1 MVELVEYIA
10 KSLARHPEFVKVT
23 STEDENGDI
32 SLKLSVLESDMGK
45 LIGKQGKIAKAI
57 RTILKAISLKDNI
70 KINLE
75 IKEIKQWGIKCIL

>member
-75 IKEIKQWGIKCIL
+75 IKEIKQ